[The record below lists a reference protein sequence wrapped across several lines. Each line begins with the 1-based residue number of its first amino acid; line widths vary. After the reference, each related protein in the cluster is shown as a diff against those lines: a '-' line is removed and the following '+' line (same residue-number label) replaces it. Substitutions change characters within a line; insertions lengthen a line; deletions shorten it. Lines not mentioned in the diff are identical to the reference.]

1 MTRCGR
7 AIEGLRPGNADRG
20 APDTAD
26 WRFSFTPAY
35 RMRGGSFRG
44 FPHLA
49 TPADRPEKGDGYC
62 CGKRIHRHPSFMLR
76 ITFKRPVGSP
86 PWKSRRYL
94 LLCSTDCH
102 GVRRL
107 PSPGKR
113 RHSLFHA
120 PRNHRRGRPDPGG
133 SAKRLH
139 GASLFVPR
147 LQHGIRSRHSRPS
160 GHPVPGALH
169 RCSSKKCRSDC
180 IPARSTLHRGRIS
193 VINLWNSDHNRRPGE
208 GIGAGKSRH
217 QGATGP

>member
-1 MTRCGR
+1 MTLCGR

-26 WRFSFTPAY
+26 CRFSFIPAY
-35 RMRGGSFRG
+35 RIPGGSFRG

-62 CGKRIHRHPSFMLR
+62 CGKRIHRHPSFILR
-76 ITFKRPVGSP
+76 ITCKRPVGSP
-86 PWKSRRYL
+86 LRKSRRYL
-94 LLCSTDCH
+94 LLCSTDWH

-113 RHSLFHA
+113 RHSLFYA
-120 PRNHRRGRPDPGG
+120 PRMHRRGRPDPGG
-133 SAKRLH
+133 SAKCLH
-139 GASLFVPR
+139 DASLFVSL
-147 LQHGIRSRHSRPS
+147 LQHGIRSRHSLPS
-160 GHPVPGALH
+160 GHPVHAALQ
-169 RCSSKKCRSDC
+169 RCNSKKCRSDR
-180 IPARSTLHRGRIS
+180 IPARHTLHRGGIS

-208 GIGAGKSRH
+208 GKGAGKSRH